1 MTVAITVG
9 LLMFGAVY
17 LFSKREL
24 LRVILGMVLLGH
36 AGNLAILAAG
46 GTVQRALPFIGN
58 GDVAAQADPLPQAFV
73 LTAIVISFAVT
84 VLLLVLA
91 VTGRSDDQ
99 VADPPRTPTR
109 TSSPPRTPASRA
121 PSWAPPCATSPRSP
135 SPCCTAATAMTTGRS
150 AGEPRRPGPGPAA
163 VRGRPLLAGGLL
175 VIAGSVR
182 GCTAGSC
189 SRCSG

>member
-46 GTVQRALPFIGN
+46 GTDRRALPFIGN
-58 GDVAAQADPLPQAFV
+58 GDVAAQAEPLPQAFV

-99 VADPPRTPTR
+99 VADPSEDADPHELAAADARFPR
-109 TSSPPRTPASRA
+109 AEL
-121 PSWAPPCATSPRSP
+121 
-135 SPCCTAATAMTTGRS
+135 G
-150 AGEPRRPGPGPAA
+150 AA
-163 VRGRPLLAGGLL
+163 VRHLATQPQPVLH
-175 VIAGSVR
+175 GSHRHDDREER
-182 GCTAGSC
+182 G
-189 SRCSG
+189 